1 MSINNSNISN
11 YPNILSLN
19 SKELIDWCN
28 KRKKEMHLSNAKL
41 AMLSNVP
48 EGTIDRILTGKNP
61 EFRYTTIQP
70 LISILIGYQ
79 EDTPEDKT
87 NDFYTDTIDGYKLIV
102 ENKTHIIDEYRQ
114 VYTQLRTNIDYLKKI
129 NAEKQETIDSLLE
142 HTKWLQQ
149 LIDKK
154 ETKKSI

>member
-102 ENKTHIIDEYRQ
+102 ENKNHIIDEYRQ

-154 ETKKSI
+154 ESSK